1 MKRRPGINPAAFREL
16 AVVVGYATGL
26 AGIGSYD
33 WRLAL
38 VLGGFSMMAGGLYG
52 MARSRN

>member
-1 MKRRPGINPAAFREL
+1 MKRRAGINPAAFREL